1 MAKILLTYDIKKTS
15 DTIHTELK
23 KKLIESYG
31 YSARIQSDEG
41 KWYDLPNTCLRKD
54 GITHP
59 QASADFIAACTSVG
73 AKWEK
78 YIAAEYTGASFNNQ

>member
-1 MAKILLTYDIKKTS
+1 MATILLSYDIKKTS

-23 KKLIESYG
+23 KELIENYK
-31 YSARIQSDEG
+31 YSAKIQSDSG

-54 GITHP
+54 GITHK
-59 QASADFIAACTSVG
+59 QASADFITACAHVG

-78 YIAAEYTGASFNNQ
+78 YIAAEYISASFNNQ